1 MNVKET
7 RNTIR
12 ADISQHCAIKMAFEQ
27 IFGNKAWLDLK
38 ECTSIATWRKYT
50 IKLLCATRLAIEET
64 TQVRDDDWFTEICE
78 HIQYG
83 LQIARSAKFI
93 EELISGLSATLI
105 RVVFLQ
111 IGMIPNRRQDRKVTL
126 ARDNWRLDAF
136 RTVQYVQS
144 NTQLERLFWNK
155 QQKALGVEKHE
166 FLVAEIR
173 RLKRETQ
180 PDRVSPDFD
189 VYSEAFRYGSI
200 WI

>member
-1 MNVKET
+1 MSVKET

-78 HIQYG
+78 HIEYG
-83 LQIARSAKFI
+83 LQIARSAKLI

-111 IGMIPNRRQDRKVTL
+111 IGMVPNRRRDRKVTL

-155 QQKALGVEKHE
+155 QQKALGFEKQMR
-166 FLVAEIR
+166 IR
-173 RLKRETQ
+173 DQYRASKSKVPYSRWCTEHARRE
-180 PDRVSPDFD
+180 
-189 VYSEAFRYGSI
+189 
-200 WI
+200 